1 MGRVRG
7 VGSRATGAVG
17 GVYGR
22 SRRRVRRFFIDTEN
36 TKLVLGLV
44 TIGVALSLAIPTFFP
59 ELKRSGPDCL
69 SLMSPPG
76 GNQRS
81 MLAENGDT
89 RQDLTLIVDIDANQS
104 NGKEDPL
111 IKVGEPL
118 IIDVVFQ
125 NEDIGAI
132 TFFMTDDAIAIG
144 PPAGPESVGGVYLQI
159 INAATNQQY
168 SDNLRQGIAPNTT
181 TSFSY
186 EDLHVL
192 QSRRRC
198 AIRVILE
205 PARLTAMNMGVGE
218 YEIRAY
224 YYNPSRGP
232 LPTPRPQETPTA
244 TPMFADQG
252 VWSRSSAIASRIVRF
267 EIGSP

>member
-1 MGRVRG
+1 MNLFRDARGRA
-7 VGSRATGAVG
+7 SGAAG
-17 GVYGR
+17 GAYNR
-22 SRRRVRRFFIDTEN
+22 SRRFFIDTEN
-36 TKLVLGLV
+36 TKLVLAFVILGV
-44 TIGVALSLAIPTFFP
+44 TLSLAIPTVFP
-59 ELKRSGPDCL
+59 ELKRSGPDCV

-89 RQDLTLIVDIDANQS
+89 RQDLTLIVDIDANQA

-111 IKVGEPL
+111 IRVGEPL

-125 NEDIGAI
+125 NDDIGAI
-132 TFFMTDDAIAIG
+132 TFFITDDAIAIG

-159 INAATNQQY
+159 THAATNQPY
-168 SDNLRQGIAPNTT
+168 SDPSRQGIAPNTT
-181 TSFSY
+181 TSFNY

-198 AIRVILE
+198 AVRVIIE
-205 PARLTAMNMGVGE
+205 PERLAAMNMGVGE
-218 YEIRAY
+218 YETRAY

-252 VWSRSSAIASRIVRF
+252 VWSRSAAIASRVVRF